1 MAIRGEG
8 DMESDGIQQILKAE
22 KDAAQMVS
30 DARESKMHALGLP
43 PILLIALCVGSLGR
57 CVS

>member
-43 PILLIALCVGSLGR
+43 PILLIALCVGSL
-57 CVS
+57 